1 MLHKSKLQ
9 ISVDILCSL
18 SSNGP
23 MKVTQIGHEVE
34 LDNFRLEG
42 HLRFLYDRGLV
53 GEQNLGADE
62 KGYFVTERG
71 LLVLKVMGPL
81 VSEAQRIQV
90 RNFEVISS
98 VLSEAKITPEEV
110 IEKKSKRKIFNLIKE
125 KTPKWKLP
133 DFIKVEIEKTEE

>member
-1 MLHKSKLQ
+1 MKLT
-9 ISVDILCSL
+9 
-18 SSNGP
+18 
-23 MKVTQIGHEVE
+23 KIGDEVE
-34 LDNFRLEG
+34 MDNFRLEG

-53 GEQNLGADE
+53 GEQNLGEDE

-98 VLSEAKITPEEV
+98 ALSEAKITPEEV
-110 IEKKSKRKIFNLIKE
+110 IEIKPKRKIFDLIKGK
-125 KTPKWKLP
+125 KTKM
-133 DFIKVEIEKTEE
+133 EAS

>member
-1 MLHKSKLQ
+1 MYEIGVVIRLHKSKLQ

-23 MKVTQIGHEVE
+23 MNVTQIGHKVE
-34 LDNFRLEG
+34 LDNFCLEG

-53 GEQNLGADE
+53 GEQNLGEDE

-71 LLVLKVMGPL
+71 LSMLKVMGPL
-81 VSEAQRIQV
+81 VNEAQRIQV

-98 VLSEAKITPEEV
+98 VLSEAEITPEEV
-110 IEKKSKRKIFNLIKE
+110 IEKKSKRKIFDLIKGK
-125 KTPKWKLP
+125 KTKMEAP
-133 DFIKVEIEKTEE
+133 